1 MTNDCLIEVSGV
13 NRIFSVPGGEFQ
25 ALKDINVKIMRNTL
39 TILKGRSG
47 SGKTTLMNI
56 IGALDAPSSGIVMI
70 EGRALGKMSDR
81 EREKLRRKDMGFVFQ
96 AVSLIPAMNAFQN
109 VEFSMR
115 LAGIKAGRERDKRV
129 EDCLKMVGLGN
140 RARHMPAEMS
150 GGEQQRV
157 AIARAIAHHP
167 RLILADEPTAELD
180 SAMAAQV
187 TKLFQEM
194 TRKEEITI
202 LMTTHDV
209 GLMGAGDMIIEL
221 ESGAQ
226 VHEGEETENA
236 RNNDT
241 GRQPG
246 ENL

>member
-1 MTNDCLIEVSGV
+1 MANDCLIEVSGV
-13 NRIFSVPGGEFQ
+13 NRIFPVPGGEFQ
-25 ALKDINVKIMRNTL
+25 ALKDINVKVMSGTL

-56 IGALDAPSSGIVMI
+56 IGALDNPSSGTVLIG
-70 EGRALGKMSDR
+70 GRAVGKMSDR
-81 EREKLRRKDMGFVFQ
+81 QREKLRRKDMGFVFQ
-96 AVSLIPAMNAFQN
+96 AVSLIPTMNAFQN

-129 EDCLKMVGLGN
+129 EECLKLVGLGN

-157 AIARAIAHHP
+157 AIARAIAHSP

-194 TRKEEITI
+194 TRKEGITV

-226 VHEGEETENA
+226 VQDEKA
-236 RNNDT
+236 
-241 GRQPG
+241 QQA
-246 ENL
+246 

>member
-1 MTNDCLIEVSGV
+1 MANDCLIEVSGV
-13 NRIFSVPGGEFQ
+13 NRIFPVPGGEFQ
-25 ALKDINVKIMRNTL
+25 ALKDINVEIMRSTL

-56 IGALDAPSSGIVMI
+56 IGALDDPTSGNVFI
-70 EGRALGKMSDR
+70 EGRRVGKMSDK
-81 EREKLRRKDMGFVFQ
+81 ERETLRRKEMGFVFQ
-96 AVSLIPAMNAFQN
+96 AVSLMPTMNAFQN

-129 EDCLKMVGLGN
+129 EECLKLVGLGN
-140 RARHMPAEMS
+140 RMNHMPGEMS

-157 AIARAIAHHP
+157 AIARAIAHRP
-167 RLILADEPTAELD
+167 KLILADEPTAELD

-194 TRKEEITI
+194 TRKEGITI

-209 GLMGAGDMIIEL
+209 GLMDAGDMIIEL
-221 ESGAQ
+221 EAGTQ
-226 VHEGEETENA
+226 VHSEAPQT
-236 RNNDT
+236 
-241 GRQPG
+241 
-246 ENL
+246 

>member
-1 MTNDCLIEVSGV
+1 MDNNCLINVRGV
-13 NRIFSVPGGEFQ
+13 NRIFPVPGGEFQ
-25 ALKDINVKIMRNTL
+25 ALKDINADIEKNTL
-39 TILKGRSG
+39 TILRGRSG

-56 IGALDAPSSGIVMI
+56 IGALDNPTSGTVCFD
-70 EGRALGKMSDR
+70 GRMLGDMSDR
-81 EREKLRRKDMGFVFQ
+81 EKENLRRREFGFVFQ
-96 AVSLIPAMNAFQN
+96 AVSLIPTMNAFQN

-115 LAGIKAGRERDKRV
+115 LAGIKAGRDRDRRV
-129 EDCLKMVGLGN
+129 EECLKLVGLGN

-157 AIARAIAHHP
+157 AIARAIAHRP
-167 RLILADEPTAELD
+167 KFILADEPTAELD

-194 TRKEEITI
+194 TRKEGITI

-221 ESGAQ
+221 EAGAQ
-226 VHEGEETENA
+226 VHDESSQA
-236 RNNDT
+236 
-241 GRQPG
+241 
-246 ENL
+246 